1 MKRPS
6 HDLPATRFGRAV
18 SARIN
23 TTFRNEAV
31 PAVARVNPHESLEGE
46 GMGSMTASSAALRR
60 SAAAVLAAVC
70 MLFAAALACAQ
81 PALAAAPPSI
91 EDESVSNVASTSAT
105 LNATIDPQ
113 EGATTYRFE
122 YGPTATYGTSAPLS
136 ERLIA
141 AGTSGVAVEVHV
153 QGLTPSTNYHYRV
166 VATNAEGTEPGADS
180 TFTTEGLG
188 GPLTLLD
195 GRQWELVTPPNK
207 HGALIESGRPE
218 GGVIQAATDGDAI
231 AYYASAP
238 VTGEEAGSRSPEQ
251 TSVLSRRGA
260 DGWSTEDLMV
270 QHDEGIGLALYKGTE
285 YKTFS
290 TDLSRGLLEPYDF
303 LKLTPETT
311 EWTPYL
317 RDNLTAALRPLLT
330 ATDVLPGAKFDPE
343 EADNL
348 DEAYRNVKEFEAG
361 NPELT
366 HVVLRSEVPLTANAT
381 GYGLYEWFEGALQ
394 LISIL
399 PGATETP
406 ATGGHGSL
414 YVGDGPLGDTGRDIH
429 AVSEDGSRVVF
440 AGDDPTTKEAH
451 LYLRDVALQQTAQ
464 IDVGGT
470 SERARFW
477 AANADDS
484 KVFFSDEEALT
495 PGATSGNLYQCEV
508 KVVSE
513 VLNCDLSDL
522 STGVSVEGVIGA
534 SEDGSY
540 VYFVATGSNGTI
552 YLAHEGMTEPVA
564 TIGALGGIGASYFN
578 DPNDITLRVA
588 PDGQYLAFMSTLS
601 LTGYDNRDAVSG
613 EPDTEVYL
621 YSASTREIMCASCNP
636 TGARPQ
642 GLEIH
647 NDFGSPTQSIND
659 RASYLEG
666 TWLSGSIPAWINN
679 SGIAFNQPA
688 YLSNGGR
695 LFFNSAEALV
705 PQDVNGFED
714 VYEYEPD
721 GAGSCET
728 GEGCVEL
735 VSSGSSQEESIF
747 MDASAT
753 GDDAFFLT
761 AQPLVAKD
769 VDKAADIYDAHVCSE
784 EAPCVSEPVSPPP
797 CESSDAC
804 KGAPATQP
812 TVFGPPP
819 SATFSGAVN
828 PIPLKAKLKSTKKAG
843 GKRTRPRHKAS
854 RRCAAMHEQSRHKRS
869 RCKHKAKK
877 SQAGAHGAAGR
888 HGNSKARAGEGGGR

>member
-1 MKRPS
+1 
-6 HDLPATRFGRAV
+6 
-18 SARIN
+18 
-23 TTFRNEAV
+23 
-31 PAVARVNPHESLEGE
+31 
-46 GMGSMTASSAALRR
+46 MGSMTASPAALRR
-60 SAAAVLAAVC
+60 SASAVLAGACV
-70 MLFAAALACAQ
+70 LLAAALAWAQ

-105 LNATIDPQ
+105 LNATIDPH
-113 EGATTYRFE
+113 ESATTYRFE
-122 YGPTATYGTSAPLS
+122 YGPTAAYGTSAPPV

-141 AGTSGVAVEVHV
+141 AGASGVAVEVHV
-153 QGLTPSTNYHYRV
+153 QGLSPSTVYHFRV
-166 VATNAEGTEPGADS
+166 VATNGEGTESGADS
-180 TFTTEGLG
+180 TFTTEGPG
-188 GPLTLLD
+188 GPLILLD

-218 GGVIQAATDGDAI
+218 GGVIQAAANGEAI

-260 DGWSTEDLMV
+260 AGWSTEDLMV
-270 QHDEGIGLALYKGTE
+270 QHDEGTGVALYKGTE

-290 TDLSRGLLEPYDF
+290 TNLTRGLLEPYDF

-317 RDNLTAALRPLLT
+317 RDNPTATLQPLLT

-343 EADNL
+343 DADNL
-348 DEAYRNVKEFEAG
+348 NEAYKNVKEFEAG

-366 HVVLRSEVPLTANAT
+366 HVVLRSQVPLTANAT
-381 GYGLYEWFEGALQ
+381 GYGLYEWFEGSLQ

-406 ATGGHGSL
+406 ATAPSTDALFARLSL
-414 YVGDGPLGDTGRDIH
+414 YVGDRDLGRDIH
-429 AVSEDGSRVVF
+429 AVSEDGTRVVF
-440 AGDDPTTKEAH
+440 AGEDPTSREEH
-451 LYLRDVALQQTAQ
+451 LYLRDLALKQTVQ
-464 IDVGGT
+464 IDVGGE
-470 SERARFW
+470 SKRARFW
-477 AANADDS
+477 AADANDS
-484 KVFFSDEEALT
+484 KVFFSDEAALT

-513 VLNCDLSDL
+513 ALTCELSDL
-522 STGVSVEGVIGA
+522 SAGIDVEGVIGA

-540 VYFVATGSNGTI
+540 VYFVAESSNGTI
-552 YLAHEGMTEPVA
+552 YVSHEGTTRPVA
-564 TIGALGGIGASYFN
+564 TVGTLKGPSAAYFN
-578 DPNDITLRVA
+578 VPGDITMRVS
-588 PDGQYLAFMSTLS
+588 PDGRYLAFMSTLS

-613 EPDTEVYL
+613 KSDTEVYL
-621 YSASTREIMCASCNP
+621 YDASTQELRCVSCNP
-636 TGARPQ
+636 TGARPR

-647 NDFGSPTQSIND
+647 DYFGIPTQPIND
-659 RASYLEG
+659 RSIYANG
-666 TWLSGSIPAWINN
+666 TWLSGSVPAWINN
-679 SGIAFNQPA
+679 SGIAYNQPA

-695 LFFNSAEALV
+695 VFFNSSEALV
-705 PQDVNGFED
+705 PQDVNGLED

-721 GAGSCET
+721 GAGSCQA

-735 VSSGSSQEESIF
+735 ISSGSSQEESIF

-784 EAPCVSEPVSPPP
+784 ATPCISEPVSPPP

-804 KGAPATQP
+804 KGAPTAQP
-812 TVFGPPP
+812 TVFGAPP
-819 SATFSGAVN
+819 SATFSGIGN
-828 PIPLKAKLKSTKKAG
+828 QLPPKAKPKGAKKAG
-843 GKRTRPRHKAS
+843 GKRTRRPRKAA
-854 RRCAAMHEQSRHKRS
+854 RRCAAMHKQSRHKRS
-869 RCKHKAKK
+869 RCKRKAKG
-877 SQAGAHGAAGR
+877 SLAGAHGAAGR
-888 HGNSKARAGEGGGR
+888 HGNGKAKAGEGGGR